1 MVEHFKNAW
10 KKLNIQYDDFI
21 RTTEDRHKEV
31 VTNIVR
37 CLVSSNDIYKDAY
50 EGWYCVPCES
60 FWTKAQLIE
69 DKCPDCNRDVK
80 HIKEENYF
88 FRLSKYQEWLIE
100 YIRENPDFIMPKGKR
115 QEVLSFLKEPLEDL
129 CISRPKARL
138 AWGIPFPDDDDFVI
152 YVWFDALIN
161 YISAI
166 KFSVDNK
173 YFKNIWP
180 AHIHMMAKDI
190 LRQHTVYWPIMLK
203 ALELRM
209 PKHVIAH
216 GWWTIEGD
224 KMSKSLGNVID
235 PIHMSEVYGVD
246 TFRYYML
253 REANLGSDGAYSED
267 LLIQRFNS
275 DLANDLGNLIYRSL
289 SMLAKYF
296 NGTVPQVDSASCTPS
311 IRTLAEA
318 LCGSLEK
325 SMVQDYDPRCA
336 LSKIWELIT
345 AANKYIEDTKPWQLA
360 KDETRKDELAIFIYV
375 LLETIRFVGI
385 ALTPFL
391 PETGRTIMS
400 LLKEEDINKESL
412 SEWGR
417 LAAGKKLEK
426 GEPLFPKI
434 ENE

>member
-1 MVEHFKNAW
+1 
-10 KKLNIQYDDFI
+10 LNGD
-21 RTTEDRHKEV
+21 T
-31 VTNIVR
+31 
-37 CLVSSNDIYKDAY
+37 
-50 EGWYCVPCES
+50 
-60 FWTKAQLIE
+60 
-69 DKCPDCNRDVK
+69 CPDCNREVK

-100 YIRENPDFIMPKGKR
+100 YIEENPDFIMPKGKR
-115 QEVLSFLKEPLEDL
+115 QEVLSFLKDPLADL

-138 AWGIPFPDDDDFVI
+138 PWGIPFPEDEEFVI
-152 YVWFDALIN
+152 YVWFDALMN

-173 YFKNIWP
+173 YFKSIWP

-203 ALELRM
+203 ALDIRM

-224 KMSKSLGNVID
+224 KMSKSRGNVVD
-235 PIHMSEVYGVD
+235 PIHMSETYGVD

-275 DLANDLGNLIYRSL
+275 DLANDLGNLVYRSL

-296 NGTVPQVDSASCTPS
+296 DGCVPHIPLDTCQHP
-311 IRTLAEA
+311 IRTLAEG
-318 LCGSLEK
+318 LCENLEK
-325 SMVQDYDPRCA
+325 AMIQEYDPRSA

-360 KDETRKDELAIFIYV
+360 KDDAKKDELAVFMYV
-375 LLETIRFVGI
+375 LLETIRFVGV
-385 ALTPFL
+385 ALTSFL
-391 PETGRTIMS
+391 PETGNKILTLLQIENVSKDS
-400 LLKEEDINKESL
+400 LLRWGQL
-412 SEWGR
+412 S
-417 LAAGKKLEK
+417 AGMTLEK

-434 ENE
+434 ESE